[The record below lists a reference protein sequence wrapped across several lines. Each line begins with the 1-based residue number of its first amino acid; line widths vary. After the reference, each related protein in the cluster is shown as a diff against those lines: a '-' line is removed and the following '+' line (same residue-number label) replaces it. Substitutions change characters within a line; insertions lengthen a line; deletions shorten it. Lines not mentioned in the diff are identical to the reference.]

1 MKVETELN
9 LHNTSIIIIDH
20 CQFLCS
26 ERSLI
31 LKVVQVYNVHCVENN
46 ILEVDD
52 RCL

>member
-9 LHNTSIIIIDH
+9 LHNTSIIIDH

-26 ERSLI
+26 GRSLI
-31 LKVVQVYNVHCVENN
+31 LKVVQGDTHVHCVQNN